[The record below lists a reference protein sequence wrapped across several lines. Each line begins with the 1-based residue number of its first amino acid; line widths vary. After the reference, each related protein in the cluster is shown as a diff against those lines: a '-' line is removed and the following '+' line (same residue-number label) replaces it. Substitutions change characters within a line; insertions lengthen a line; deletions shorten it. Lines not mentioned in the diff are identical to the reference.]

1 MATGPRYKVP
11 MRRRREVRTDYHQRL
26 RLLKSGKPR
35 LVARVSNR
43 HVRAQ
48 LITPGPDGD
57 ETHVA
62 ASSEHL
68 SEYGWEAPTGNLPS
82 AYLTGYLA
90 GMRAIEAGLDEA
102 VLDIG
107 LNTATPGNKVF
118 VVQEG
123 AIDAGVSIP
132 HNESVLA
139 DWSRNRGE
147 HIAAYAE
154 QRDEPLYNSE
164 FDATTLPEH
173 FDTVLETIQDADITM
188 NTDADTDNNNSQSV
202 GDNE

>member
-1 MATGPRYKVP
+1 
-11 MRRRREVRTDYHQRL
+11 MRRRRESRTDYHQRL

-35 LVARVSNR
+35 LVARVSNN

-48 LITPGPDGD
+48 LVTPGPQGD
-57 ETHVA
+57 ETHVS
-62 ASSEHL
+62 ASSEDL
-68 SEYGWEAPTGNLPS
+68 ADYGWEAPTGNLPS
-82 AYLTGYLA
+82 AYLTGYLV
-90 GMRAIEAGLDEA
+90 GLRAREAGLDEA

-118 VVQEG
+118 AVQEG
-123 AIDAGVSIP
+123 AIDAGLDIP

-154 QRDEPLYNSE
+154 QRDEPLYSGG
-164 FDATTLPEH
+164 FDATELPEH
-173 FDTVLETIQDADITM
+173 FDDVLGRLQEDDA
-188 NTDADTDNNNSQSV
+188 
-202 GDNE
+202 

>member
-35 LVARVSNR
+35 LVARVSNK

-48 LITPGPDGD
+48 LATPGPHGD
-57 ETHVA
+57 EIHAA
-62 ASSEHL
+62 ASSEDL

-90 GMRAIEAGLDEA
+90 GLRAVEAGLEEA
-102 VLDIG
+102 VLDLG
-107 LNTATPGNKVF
+107 LNTATPGNRVF
-118 VVQEG
+118 AVQEG
-123 AIDAGVSIP
+123 AIDAGLDIP
-132 HNESVLA
+132 HSESVLA

-147 HIAAYAE
+147 HIAEYAE
-154 QRDEPLYNSE
+154 QSEGDLYSGE
-164 FDATTLPEH
+164 FDATELPAH
-173 FDTVLETIQDADITM
+173 FDDLREALTEDY
-188 NTDADTDNNNSQSV
+188 
-202 GDNE
+202 E

>member
-1 MATGPRYKVP
+1 MATGPRYTVP

-35 LVARVSNR
+35 LVARVSNG

-57 ETHVA
+57 ETHAA
-62 ASSEHL
+62 ASSEDL
-68 SEYGWEAPTGNLPS
+68 GEFGWEAPTGNLPS
-82 AYLTGYLA
+82 AYLTGFLA
-90 GMRAIEAGLDEA
+90 GTRAVDAGLTEA

-118 VVQEG
+118 AVQEG
-123 AIDAGVSIP
+123 AIDAGLEIP

-139 DWSRNRGE
+139 EWPRNRGE
-147 HIAAYAE
+147 HIADYAE
-154 QRDEPLYNSE
+154 QLDEPLYSGD
-164 FDATTLPEH
+164 FDATNLPEH
-173 FDTVLETIQDADITM
+173 FDEVLGRLQEDA
-188 NTDADTDNNNSQSV
+188 
-202 GDNE
+202 

>member
-1 MATGPRYKVP
+1 

-35 LVARVSNR
+35 LVARVSNK

-48 LITPGPDGD
+48 LVTPGAQGD
-57 ETHVA
+57 ETHAA
-62 ASSEHL
+62 ASSEEL
-68 SEYGWEAPTGNLPS
+68 AAYGWEAPTGNLPS

-90 GMRAIEAGLDEA
+90 GRRAIEVGLEEA

-118 VVQEG
+118 AVQEG
-123 AIDAGVSIP
+123 AIDAGLDIP
-132 HNESVLA
+132 HSESVLA

-147 HIAAYAE
+147 HIADYAE
-154 QRDEPLYNSE
+154 QLDEPLYSGD
-164 FDATTLPEH
+164 FDATELPEH
-173 FDTVLETIQDADITM
+173 FDSVLERLQEEA
-188 NTDADTDNNNSQSV
+188 
-202 GDNE
+202 

>member
-1 MATGPRYKVP
+1 MATGPQYKVP

-35 LVARVSNR
+35 LVARASNR

-48 LITPGPDGD
+48 LVTPGPAGD
-57 ETHVA
+57 ETHAA
-62 ASSEHL
+62 ASSEEL
-68 SEYGWEAPTGNLPS
+68 AGYGWEAPTGNLPS
-82 AYLTGYLA
+82 AYLTGLLVGQRALDA
-90 GMRAIEAGLDEA
+90 GIEEA

-118 VVQEG
+118 AVQEG
-123 AIDAGVSIP
+123 AIDAGVEIP

-147 HIAAYAE
+147 HIAEYAE
-154 QRDEPLYNSE
+154 GLDEPLYSGS
-164 FDATTLPEH
+164 FDATELPAH
-173 FDTVLETIQDADITM
+173 FDEVRERIQEET
-188 NTDADTDNNNSQSV
+188 
-202 GDNE
+202 